1 MVFEL
6 VLIRWFK
13 IDSSVAGFRHRKP
26 AGRLLA
32 AILTFSYPSDSKLF
46 SHLAEPICDEFA
58 PVNYCCFHSRMTW
71 THQIVTRLIDHSI
84 NFFARFLFA
93 FCSLF
98 VCSFPYKLSVVSLQI

>member
-1 MVFEL
+1 
-6 VLIRWFK
+6 
-13 IDSSVAGFRHRKP
+13 
-26 AGRLLA
+26 
-32 AILTFSYPSDSKLF
+32 
-46 SHLAEPICDEFA
+46 
-58 PVNYCCFHSRMTW
+58 MTW